1 MWEFFLDSES
11 IDLEAVPSAMVYSLQ
26 FADEPMLLVR
36 YNEDSSIGLEPKSS
50 VPVKATSTRSSRS
63 KRRSKKST

>member
-1 MWEFFLDSES
+1 MWEFFLGSES
-11 IDLEAVPSAMVYSLQ
+11 IDLEPGQNATVYSLQ

-36 YNEDSSIGLEPKSS
+36 YNEGSSIGLEPKSS